1 MVKGYSESAE
11 YLGDLIIGDSK
22 LKETYFFPNVLSIQ
36 KCIGI
41 RIKTNMV

>member
-22 LKETYFFPNVLSIQ
+22 LKETYFSQCAIYTEMHWN
-36 KCIGI
+36 
-41 RIKTNMV
+41 